1 MRVCLHLPAYSASA
15 KVIFFAG
22 KLEATGP
29 AYFNRAG
36 SLFQTNPR
44 WHAAHLVRLAKQQNC
59 GRVKPG
65 EDYIFVSFL
74 NNRNLIAS
82 RLVRF

>member
-1 MRVCLHLPAYSASA
+1 MRVCLHLSAYSASA

-29 AYFNRAG
+29 AYINRTG

-44 WHAAHLVRLAKQQNC
+44 WHAAHLVRLAKQSKTVDELSL
-59 GRVKPG
+59 VK
-65 EDYIFVSFL
+65 ITFL
-74 NNRNLIAS
+74 
-82 RLVRF
+82 